1 MKGKIN
7 FPPSNSKLW
16 DKVNTELENIIPINF
31 PDSLFKKLS
40 TSEISQR
47 FDDWLHQFFLQSFGE
62 KKKSDVM
69 KKRRCPRA
77 NKQLEFLRRRKKECK
92 AAHKAL
98 TKAGLTGT
106 AEEQAISKEWFSLL
120 RQHNK
125 LRTALNKKKH
135 QKEKMAAELKFRHWK

>member
-1 MKGKIN
+1 MKTENLTAELNKKVIHQNRALYSLIQKAEQMKAKIN

-16 DKVNTELENIIPINF
+16 DKINTEMENIIPINF

-69 KKRRCPRA
+69 KKRRCPRT

-106 AEEQAISKEWFSLL
+106 AEEQAISKEWF
-120 RQHNK
+120 HC
-125 LRTALNKKKH
+125 
-135 QKEKMAAELKFRHWK
+135 

>member
-1 MKGKIN
+1 
-7 FPPSNSKLW
+7 
-16 DKVNTELENIIPINF
+16 
-31 PDSLFKKLS
+31 
-40 TSEISQR
+40 
-47 FDDWLHQFFLQSFGE
+47 
-62 KKKSDVM
+62 M
-69 KKRRCPRA
+69 KKRRCPRT

-125 LRTALNKKKH
+125 LRTALYKKKH
-135 QKEKMAAELKFRHWK
+135 QKEKMAAELKFRHNPNKFANNLFNHNRQAFLILQLM